1 MVSGS
6 PLDRNKRPTL
16 LLRPSQPILP
26 FQGDVHGQSLE
37 LVRRAQVY
45 QAVLSDYSDDYGN
58 PMTGGHSNDDLSEE
72 EQVATA

>member
-1 MVSGS
+1 MAKA
-6 PLDRNKRPTL
+6 R
-16 LLRPSQPILP
+16 
-26 FQGDVHGQSLE
+26 E

-58 PMTGGHSNDDLSEE
+58 PMTGGHPNYDLSEE